1 MTEPPDDHEDD
12 HIVVRPYLL
21 TGGRTQVSLPIET
34 VVTAA
39 RPLGPTGA
47 ALPDEH
53 RAIVHLCVTPS
64 AIAEVSAHLR
74 LPLGVARVLVADLV
88 DDGWLTAS
96 QTAGDHPEIDLVER
110 LISGLRALA

>member
-1 MTEPPDDHEDD
+1 VPAP
-12 HIVVRPYLL
+12 VALAAPAPVRAGWPAPEAAVL
-21 TGGRTQVSLPIET
+21 SLPIET

-53 RAIVHLCVTPS
+53 RAIVDRCVTPS

-96 QTAGDHPEIDLVER
+96 QTAGDQPEIDLVER